1 MQVMDYKT
9 LKYPQIEDWCFE
21 NDKVEWLEAHIDM
34 SFMAL
39 KYEFAKTF
47 MPQILPVA
55 KPKALT
61 MREKFMARKAAA
73 AKK

>member
-1 MQVMDYKT
+1 MDYKA
-9 LKYPQIEDWCFE
+9 LNYEAIENWCFE
-21 NDKVEWLEAHIDM
+21 NGKEDWLEARIDL

-47 MPQILPVA
+47 MPEILPVA
-55 KPKALT
+55 KPKPLT
-61 MREKFMARKAAA
+61 MREKFMKRKAAA